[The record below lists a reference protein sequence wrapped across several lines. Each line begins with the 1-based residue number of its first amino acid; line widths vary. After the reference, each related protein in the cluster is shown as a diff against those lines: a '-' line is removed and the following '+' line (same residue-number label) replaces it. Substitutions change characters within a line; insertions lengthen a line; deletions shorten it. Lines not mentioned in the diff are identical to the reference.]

1 MLLNKHQSLCISGLP
16 RWLSGKEYTCQ
27 AGDTG
32 DLGSIPGLGR
42 SPGEGNGNPFQY
54 PCLVNPMDWGAW
66 QSSPWGHNSQLGLS
80 DQAAAALPTWTSL
93 CCAWRERCKQ
103 ERPKLEVHGLSPN
116 GIFLSSSSN
125 CMYEVISTIANE
137 IQNIPKWNSKRISF
151 SRQNVSTKSRC

>member
-1 MLLNKHQSLCISGLP
+1 MRTVQCCSINISHYVLQGCP
-16 RWLSGKEYTCQ
+16 GGSVVKNTPAKQETQETWVR
-27 AGDTG
+27 
-32 DLGSIPGLGR
+32 SIPGLGR

-66 QSSPWGHNSQLGLS
+66 QASPWGHNSQLGLS

-93 CCAWRERCKQ
+93 CCAWQERCKQ

-116 GIFLSSSSN
+116 GIFLNSSSN

-137 IQNIPKWNSKRISF
+137 NFIFQAECF
-151 SRQNVSTKSRC
+151 YQVQVLGTV